1 MTIRFTGGET
11 KVRML
16 SAAPPAF
23 PNALTRIITVSNDLK
38 VRVARV
44 LAEEV
49 APALQMDGG
58 DVELLDIS
66 DGVAQVR
73 LLGSCGGCP
82 STIQA
87 VIMGLDQELCRRI
100 PEIKYVEAVA

>member
-1 MTIRFTGGET
+1 M
-11 KVRML
+11 
-16 SAAPPAF
+16 
-23 PNALTRIITVSNDLK
+23 SNDLK
-38 VRVARV
+38 TRVARV

-49 APALQMDGG
+49 ALALHMDGG
-58 DVELLDIS
+58 AVELLDVS

-73 LLGSCGGCP
+73 LHGACGGCP

-87 VIMGLDQELCRRI
+87 VIMGLDQELCRRV

>member
-1 MTIRFTGGET
+1 MS
-11 KVRML
+11 V
-16 SAAPPAF
+16 A
-23 PNALTRIITVSNDLK
+23 NDLK
-38 VRVARV
+38 TRVAKV

-49 APALQMDGG
+49 APALRMDGG
-58 DVELLDIS
+58 DVELLEVS

-73 LLGSCGGCP
+73 LHGGCGGCP

-87 VIMGLDQELCRRI
+87 VILGLDQELCRRV

>member
-1 MTIRFTGGET
+1 
-11 KVRML
+11 L
-16 SAAPPAF
+16 SE
-23 PNALTRIITVSNDLK
+23 DLK
-38 VRVARV
+38 TRAARV

-58 DVELLDIS
+58 AVELLDVS

-73 LLGSCGGCP
+73 LHGSCGGCP

-87 VIMGLDQELCRRI
+87 VIMGLDQELCRRV
-100 PEIKYVEAVA
+100 PEIQYVEAVP